1 MKTYKAL
8 YSFILT
14 ALIMIS
20 IPVTVYANSSWHWVS
35 KTRPLDLLPIVIV
48 ITLLIEIIS
57 INFIPKIRNLKLV
70 IPSVGL
76 ANIVSF
82 LMPYFYE
89 AVTPENPY
97 SLYWGGNDYLSVINY
112 TVDRGPV
119 YTISAVYLFV
129 TLLVET
135 PIVYLI
141 FRNRVE
147 SKRILFAT
155 IIGANVLTTIITII
169 IEQTMCYGVW

>member
-1 MKTYKAL
+1 MKTYKDL

-89 AVTPENPY
+89 AVTPNNPY
-97 SLYWGGNDYLSVINY
+97 SLYWGGSD
-112 TVDRGPV
+112 
-119 YTISAVYLFV
+119 
-129 TLLVET
+129 
-135 PIVYLI
+135 
-141 FRNRVE
+141 
-147 SKRILFAT
+147 
-155 IIGANVLTTIITII
+155 
-169 IEQTMCYGVW
+169 